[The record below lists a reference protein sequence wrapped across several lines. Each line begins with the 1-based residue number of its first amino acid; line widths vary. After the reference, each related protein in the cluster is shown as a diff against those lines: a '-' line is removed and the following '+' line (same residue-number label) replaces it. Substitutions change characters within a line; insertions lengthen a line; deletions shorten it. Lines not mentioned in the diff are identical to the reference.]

1 MIQLNI
7 ISNSIV
13 RKELTPIRLLLK
25 SFAIYS
31 IYFAIYSSAEGEKRR
46 PEMRLLFASYPNC
59 HCERNLVCS
68 ELNRIY
74 LSICHKYASIKFRPS
89 EGSVLSKR
97 HL

>member
-7 ISNSIV
+7 ISSSIV

-25 SFAIYS
+25 SFAI
-31 IYFAIYSSAEGEKRR
+31 IFNIFCNIFKCGEKRR
-46 PEMRLLFASYPNC
+46 PEMRLLFAGYPNC

-89 EGSVLSKR
+89 EGLVLSKR